1 MGTMNGRSGRRQ
13 FYADCGFFCGQWNCG
28 KRIEAKEKKHG
39 RASVYHSFF
48 LCQRIVLEVST
59 VSTVDIEI

>member
-1 MGTMNGRSGRRQ
+1 MGTINGREGRRQ
-13 FYADCGFFCGQWNCG
+13 FLADCGFFCGQRNCW

-39 RASVYHSFF
+39 RASLYPSFF

-59 VSTVDIEI
+59 VSTVDT